1 MAEEQLLEYLE
12 NFISEERKQRFLEI
26 LEERTRL
33 VTVAIEDLYQM
44 HNTSA
49 VIRSCEVFGIQD
61 AHVIESRFGKK
72 LDSEIAM
79 GAQKWVD
86 VHRYKSTSNCIEEL
100 RKDGYK
106 IIATTPHNNSTF
118 LEDFKIEGKTALLF
132 GTEKNGLSQEAI
144 DMSDGFLKIPMLGF
158 TESLNISV
166 SAAIILQHLA
176 VKMRATNLEWRLTEE
191 EKLEKRLDWT
201 KKSVR
206 SIDDIL
212 KRYETE
218 INNGNI

>member
-1 MAEEQLLEYLE
+1 MIDEQLLEYLE
-12 NFISEERKQRFLEI
+12 DFISKERKQRFLEI
-26 LEERTRL
+26 LEERTKL

-49 VIRSCEVFGIQD
+49 VIRSCDVFGIQD
-61 AHVIESRFGKK
+61 AHVIESRYGKK
-72 LDSEIAM
+72 LDDQIAM

-86 VHRYKSTSNCIEEL
+86 VHRHQSTTDCI
-100 RKDGYK
+100 RKLKGKGYK
-106 IIATTPHNNSTF
+106 IIATTPHNDSTF

-132 GTEKNGLSQEAI
+132 GTERTGLSQEAM
-144 DMSDGFLKIPMLGF
+144 DLSDGFLKIPMLGF

-166 SAAIILQHLA
+166 SAAIILQHLSD
-176 VKMRATNLEWRLTEE
+176 KIRKTDLEWRLTDE

-206 SIDDIL
+206 SIDDVL
-212 KRYETE
+212 MRYEE
-218 INNGNI
+218 QIKK

>member
-1 MAEEQLLEYLE
+1 MIDEQLLEYLE
-12 NFISEERKQRFLEI
+12 DFISEERKQRFLEI
-26 LEERTRL
+26 LEQRTKL

-61 AHVIESRFGKK
+61 AHVIESRYGKK
-72 LDSEIAM
+72 LDDQIAM

-86 VHRYKSTSNCIEEL
+86 VHRHQSTTDCIGKLKE
-100 RKDGYK
+100 KGYK
-106 IIATTPHNNSTF
+106 IIATTPHNDSTF

-132 GTEKNGLSQEAI
+132 GTERTGLSQEAM
-144 DMSDGFLKIPMLGF
+144 DLSDGFLKIPMQGF

-166 SAAIILQHLA
+166 SAAIVLQQLSD
-176 VKMRATNLEWRLTEE
+176 KIRKTDLEWRLTDE

-206 SIDDIL
+206 SIDDVL
-212 KRYETE
+212 MRYEE
-218 INNGNI
+218 QIKK